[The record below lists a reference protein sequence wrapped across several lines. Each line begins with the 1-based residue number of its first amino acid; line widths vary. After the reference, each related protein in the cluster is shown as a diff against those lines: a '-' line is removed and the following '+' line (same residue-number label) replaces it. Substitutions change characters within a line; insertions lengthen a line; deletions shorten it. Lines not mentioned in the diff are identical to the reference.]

1 MRASFFSTPA
11 AVSNTFTFGDKIMP
25 RLLRHLGDQEFA
37 VIGLGRFGRA
47 LAVRL
52 EETGHS
58 VLGLDRDPAIVQE
71 VANDLTEVVVLDATI
86 EDALL
91 AAGIPD
97 FNTVIVAIGR
107 DFEAA
112 ALCVATLKTLGVP
125 NVIVQARSDRHGQ
138 LFTHIGADRVVKPLQ
153 TGGERLAEELGIP
166 ALLKRLDLGDEYS
179 IAEIAPPASILGKR
193 LSDLEWRET
202 QQINILLI
210 RRAGDIMVSP
220 SADTVVREDDVLVAL
235 GPTANILALADY

>member
-1 MRASFFSTPA
+1 
-11 AVSNTFTFGDKIMP
+11 MP

-58 VLGLDRDPAIVQE
+58 VLGIDRDAAIVQD
-71 VANDLTEVVVLDATI
+71 VANELTEAVVLDATN
-86 EDALL
+86 EDALK

-97 FNTVIVAIGR
+97 FNTVVVAIGR

-112 ALCVATLKTLGVP
+112 ALCVAALKNLGVP
-125 NVIVQARSDRHGQ
+125 NVIAQARSHRHSQ
-138 LFTHIGADRVVKPLQ
+138 LFARIGADRVVKPLQ

-166 ALLKRLDLGDEYS
+166 ALLKRLDLSDKYS
-179 IAEIAPPASILGKR
+179 IAEIAPPASILGQR
-193 LSDLEWRET
+193 ISDLDWRAT

-210 RRAGDIMVSP
+210 RRGDEIMVSP
-220 SADTVVREDDVLVAL
+220 PADTVLQEGDILVAL
-235 GPTANILALADY
+235 GPIANILALADY